1 MTFKKIQEGQA
12 SRAGLHG
19 LNDGREFT
27 KASEPITKSRVRD
40 LQVDGS
46 FRETISRLFVKLIVS
61 DGHGDGTVRTPF

>member
-1 MTFKKIQEGQA
+1 MTLKKIQEGQA

-27 KASEPITKSRVRD
+27 KASEPITKSRVGD

-46 FRETISRLFVKLIVS
+46 FRETISGRFVKLIVS

>member
-27 KASEPITKSRVRD
+27 KASEPITKSRVGD
-40 LQVDGS
+40 LQVDGG
-46 FRETISRLFVKLIVS
+46 FRETISRLFVNFIVS
-61 DGHGDGTVRTPF
+61 DGYRDGSVTTPF